1 MGRVKTGNA
10 CQVFIRFGRFCTNEM
25 SSICSV
31 FNKRDGLLRMRSDD
45 VKGVRKVMEFN
56 IFFPFIIDI
65 LSFLPRRETVNLPF
79 YPVHFI
85 F

>member
-1 MGRVKTGNA
+1 MW
-10 CQVFIRFGRFCTNEM
+10 QVFIRFGRFCTNEM

-45 VKGVRKVMEFN
+45 VKSVRKIVKFN
-56 IFFPFIIDI
+56 IFFSFIIDI
-65 LSFLPRRETVNLPF
+65 LSFLPRHKTVNLPF
-79 YPVHFI
+79 YPVYFT